1 MLLGPTFPPV
11 LREISIPGSQNSAM
25 KRQWQLVDFCWVL
38 GIMRR
43 EVMYC
48 RLPNHYQSVVSKDSN
63 FPSGK
68 SLDTCDERDESFR
81 GDHTKILKEDLGKC

>member
-1 MLLGPTFPPV
+1 
-11 LREISIPGSQNSAM
+11 
-25 KRQWQLVDFCWVL
+25 
-38 GIMRR
+38 
-43 EVMYC
+43 MYC